1 MGNKSVH
8 CYLFT
13 NYYRYKMYRIYV
25 KKKTIIQM
33 LFLNLEKN
41 GHHVR
46 VCFVLHN
53 LT

>member
-25 KKKTIIQM
+25 KKKNNNSDVIS
-33 LFLNLEKN
+33 KP
-41 GHHVR
+41 
-46 VCFVLHN
+46 
-53 LT
+53 